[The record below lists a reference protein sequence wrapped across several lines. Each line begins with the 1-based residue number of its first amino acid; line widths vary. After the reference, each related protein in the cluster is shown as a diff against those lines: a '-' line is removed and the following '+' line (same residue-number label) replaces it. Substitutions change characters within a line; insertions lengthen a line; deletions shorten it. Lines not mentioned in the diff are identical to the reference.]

1 MTEFNDLSAGFKTGD
16 WLVYPAR
23 RVIARDDEK
32 VSPPPLEF
40 DLLMMLASRNGDI
53 VSKDELIEELWDNRP
68 MADQSLNR
76 CVSSLRKVLGDSRPY
91 RYIENVS
98 RRGYRLKTPVEKL
111 QTDEAEGEDS
121 VTPVLPEPPDVPE
134 RRGWLL
140 PALGAAVLG
149 MILWI
154 VWQPAPPKPDTV
166 IGVLPFENLSA
177 AEGSDYLVGGFKEE
191 LVSSLHS
198 LPGLSIVNSR
208 LPYDDLETT
217 EIAEKLGVSIVLQG
231 SVQRVGESLKISF
244 VMSDGD
250 DGSVVVSE
258 VMEGEVESLFDL
270 QSKLAMAVRG
280 HVLGEPSQEPITRR
294 KPTSFRAYDTYM
306 RGLYAFDRRP
316 TATSLD
322 DAIALFKETID
333 LDPGFGPAYL
343 KLATSYTLLP
353 TYRSISMSEASELA
367 LSALDRG
374 TDVDPSIADTASAV
388 RGFFHHMDMD
398 WLGAEAD
405 YRRAVDA
412 DIVDPTSLLWYSRM
426 LASVGRLEDS
436 LSVAI
441 RARDMDP
448 TSAMVTGRVAMAY
461 TWIGDYDNANEFFE
475 RANALGAGGQTY
487 LLAYAL
493 CLYQRGEIG
502 KSFDVTAG
510 AFEAAGIDA
519 EWIAPLFAAFENP
532 ELASEA
538 LATLDESVET
548 GTLPIQVA
556 LVGRVLLG
564 DIESAFQVANRLADE
579 GEIFEMDLLFIPQSK
594 PLREYEGFDD
604 LMTAV
609 GLTDYWRQN
618 RCTWQGQSFAC
629 EG

>member
-1 MTEFNDLSAGFKTGD
+1 MTDISDLSAGFRTGD

-23 RVIARDDEK
+23 RVLVHDDEETT
-32 VSPPPLEF
+32 PEPLVF
-40 DLLMMLASRNGDI
+40 DLLMKLASRNGDI
-53 VSKDELIEELWDNRP
+53 VSKDELIEKIWNNRP
-68 MADQSLNR
+68 MADESLNR
-76 CVSSLRKVLGDSRPY
+76 CVYQLRKALGDTRPY
-91 RYIENVS
+91 RYIETLP
-98 RRGYRLKTPVEKL
+98 RRGYRLKTPVEPL
-111 QTDEAEGEDS
+111 QTRDASGEAS
-121 VTPVLPEPPDVPE
+121 VTPVSIETTVAP
-134 RRGWLL
+134 RRQGWLL

-149 MILWI
+149 FVVWI
-154 VWQPAPPKPDTV
+154 SWQTPPPPPDMM

-177 AEGSDYLVGGFKEE
+177 AEGNDYLVGGFKEE
-191 LVSSLHS
+191 LVSTLHS

-231 SVQRVGESLKISF
+231 SVQRAGESLKISF
-244 VMSDGD
+244 VMSDGA
-250 DGSVVVSE
+250 DGAVVVSE
-258 VMEGEVESLFDL
+258 VIEGKVESLFEL
-270 QSKLAMAVRG
+270 QSQLALSVRG
-280 HVLGEPSQEPITRR
+280 HVLGETGQEPITRR

-333 LDPGFGPAYL
+333 LDPAFGPAYL

-374 TDVDPSIADTASAV
+374 TDVDPTIADAASAV

-398 WLGAEAD
+398 WLSAEAD

-426 LASVGRLEDS
+426 LASVGRLDDS
-436 LSVAI
+436 LEMAS
-441 RARDMDP
+441 RAREMDP

-461 TWIGDYDNANEFFE
+461 TWIGDYDNANNFFE

-493 CLYQRGEIG
+493 CLYQRGEID
-502 KSFDVTAG
+502 KSWSVTAG
-510 AFEAAGIDA
+510 AFEAADIDA
-519 EWIAPLFAAFENP
+519 AWISPLFAAFENP
-532 ELASEA
+532 ELAGEA
-538 LATLDESVET
+538 LQTLDESVES

-564 DIESAFQVANRLADE
+564 DIETAFRIASRLADE

-594 PLREYEGFDD
+594 PLREYEGFDE
-604 LMTAV
+604 LMSEV
-609 GLTDYWRQN
+609 GLATYWQQKQ
-618 RCTWQGQSFAC
+618 CTWQGQSFAC
-629 EG
+629 KS